1 LTSIHPHSDRL
12 LWSFKGSEH
21 QSFGD
26 ILEVEVLHPVNNT
39 STTAPGSSQNVGG
52 ASSTQTNGGA
62 PHQSLTRA
70 SLPRQVIQDNTE
82 LEQIQVED
90 WEDEAYEIEAAE
102 EAELVR
108 VQQELDRLHQ
118 EQEALT
124 RRQAEA

>member
-1 LTSIHPHSDRL
+1 
-12 LWSFKGSEH
+12 
-21 QSFGD
+21 
-26 ILEVEVLHPVNNT
+26 
-39 STTAPGSSQNVGG
+39 
-52 ASSTQTNGGA
+52 
-62 PHQSLTRA
+62 
-70 SLPRQVIQDNTE
+70 LPLQVIQDNTE

-90 WEDEAYEIEAAE
+90 WEDEPYEIEAAE

>member
-1 LTSIHPHSDRL
+1 
-12 LWSFKGSEH
+12 
-21 QSFGD
+21 
-26 ILEVEVLHPVNNT
+26 
-39 STTAPGSSQNVGG
+39 
-52 ASSTQTNGGA
+52 
-62 PHQSLTRA
+62 
-70 SLPRQVIQDNTE
+70 LPLQVIQDNTE

-90 WEDEAYEIEAAE
+90 WEDEAYEIKAAE

>member
-1 LTSIHPHSDRL
+1 
-12 LWSFKGSEH
+12 
-21 QSFGD
+21 
-26 ILEVEVLHPVNNT
+26 
-39 STTAPGSSQNVGG
+39 
-52 ASSTQTNGGA
+52 
-62 PHQSLTRA
+62 
-70 SLPRQVIQDNTE
+70 LPLQVIQDNTE